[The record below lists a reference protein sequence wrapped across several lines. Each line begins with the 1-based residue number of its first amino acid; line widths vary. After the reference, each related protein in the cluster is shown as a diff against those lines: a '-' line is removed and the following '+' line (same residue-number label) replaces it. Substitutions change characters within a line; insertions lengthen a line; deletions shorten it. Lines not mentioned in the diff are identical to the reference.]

1 MVPVKGSN
9 QNPRRGILYETKQM
23 TEEDKIIS
31 WYPEFPRSHVGV
43 KKGKLKIEII
53 RMFEN
58 VEILSYCKS
67 VKIG

>member
-1 MVPVKGSN
+1 
-9 QNPRRGILYETKQM
+9 M